1 MKKKPA
7 MPDSLPN
14 DKAIQFDTL
23 TNQQRHDIKAALL
36 SIKWSAE
43 LLKPPDGSEPPCEL
57 ISAQLTHAF
66 ETLRP
71 LIEQILAAKGTNSE

>member
-1 MKKKPA
+1 

-14 DKAIQFDTL
+14 DKHIQFDTL

-43 LLKPPDGSEPPCEL
+43 LLKPPDGSNPPCEL
-57 ISAQLTHAF
+57 ISDQLTHAF
-66 ETLRP
+66 EILRP
-71 LIEQILAAKGTNSE
+71 LVEQILTAKGTGSE

>member
-1 MKKKPA
+1 

-14 DKAIQFDTL
+14 VNAVQLDAL

-43 LLKPPDGSEPPCEL
+43 LLNPPDGSQPPCEL
-57 ISAQLTHAF
+57 ISDQLMHAF

-71 LIEQILAAKGTNSE
+71 LIEQILAAKGTASE